1 MKQSTKI
8 LLSLMVLGPVIFTI
22 SWIVLGFVSTGYT
35 MWDITVSSYSPIT
48 QQISGLGL
56 GNTAL
61 FMNGA
66 FILSGLFIVL
76 GSIGFARALT
86 GKSRKLAV
94 RSAILLSLVG
104 VGSIIDGIFTF
115 IYFMPHMIGFLLAL
129 SPIVT
134 FPYLGLKLRQDK
146 KWRAIGTIMM
156 IASPTLLLLA
166 IIYFMSFKP
175 EEAALNVGIAG
186 VTERILVTV
195 LMGFYATIGMLTI
208 GSKDWTK
215 E

>member
-1 MKQSTKI
+1 
-8 LLSLMVLGPVIFTI
+8 
-22 SWIVLGFVSTGYT
+22 
-35 MWDITVSSYSPIT
+35 
-48 QQISGLGL
+48 
-56 GNTAL
+56 
-61 FMNGA
+61 
-66 FILSGLFIVL
+66 
-76 GSIGFARALT
+76 
-86 GKSRKLAV
+86 
-94 RSAILLSLVG
+94 
-104 VGSIIDGIFTF
+104 
-115 IYFMPHMIGFLLAL
+115 MPHMIGFLLAL